1 MTKPVVIIAAVGV
14 IAGGVLGYTL
24 AHFADVEQHDNH
36 QQAEKKIL
44 YWTDPMLPGFKS
56 DKPGK
61 SPMGMEMVPVYEG
74 ETSPAAEPA
83 LTISP
88 AVEQNLGLRTAKVV
102 RQNLP
107 HAVDAIGVVAPDDDR
122 VRQIDV
128 RSEGWVEALRFKT
141 EGGAVKRGE
150 LLFRLYSPPV
160 VNAQAEYL
168 QARRIGQEALADAA
182 RRRLEVLGVSGR
194 QIERITKTG
203 VAERLVDVYA
213 PQDGVVSRLNAG
225 EGQFVQPGM
234 PVMSLADLSMVWVMV
249 EVYEDQA
256 SGVMA
261 GDEAVMQVASL
272 PGRQFKGRIDYVY
285 PTVTAATRT
294 VRLRLKVANTN
305 GLLKP
310 NMYATVTVAGK
321 PGADSLVIPREA
333 LIRTAAMD
341 RVVLALGN
349 GRFRPAEVVAG
360 REAGAKVEILKGLAE
375 GETVVTSAQFL
386 LDSEAGVDASLLRL
400 ATEGSSDMSDEHHH
414 HH

>member
-24 AHFADVEQHDNH
+24 ARFADVEQHDNH

-74 ETSPAAEPA
+74 ETSPATEPA

-294 VRLRLKVANTN
+294 VRLRLKVANPE